1 MKYENRIVL
10 FLDILGF
17 KSLINKTFV
26 EKVDLEESIGLLYNY
41 LDDIRNFVKTELE
54 GKGKRK
60 TTQITQFSD
69 SIIISFLENDEGMV
83 FHLLRTIQ
91 MLIMRVANNGIICR
105 GAISYGKLVHN
116 QNIIFG
122 PALNDAY
129 KTESTAAIYPRV
141 ILDSSIIEIGEKY
154 NNQSSLIEESSLFN
168 KDIKKLLNKDSDDK
182 YYIDYFPEEILSIV
196 KYGRLGGVK
205 EYLTNLRTII
215 ENGLKMTQPDIQVKY
230 SWMKNKYNNLVQSLK
245 DEKYIYRLSK
255 RESGLFDFVNNSELI
270 K

>member
-1 MKYENRIVL
+1 MMKYDNRIVL

-17 KSLINKTFV
+17 KSMINNTFI
-26 EKVDLEESIGLLYNY
+26 EKIDLEENIGLLYTY

-54 GKGKRK
+54 GKRK

-105 GAISYGKLVHN
+105 GAISYGKLVHT

-122 PALNDAY
+122 PALNNAY
-129 KTESTAAIYPRV
+129 KTESTTAIYPRV
-141 ILDSSIIEIGEKY
+141 ILDSSVIEIGKKY
-154 NNQSSLIEESSLFN
+154 ASQSSVIEDNSLFN
-168 KDIKKLLNKDSDDK
+168 KDINIFLNIDSDDK
-182 YYIDYFPEEILSIV
+182 YYIDYFPEEIFSIA

-215 ENGLKMTQPDIQVKY
+215 QTGMKINQPDIQVKY
-230 SWMKNKYNNLVQSLK
+230 GWMKNKYNNLIDSLR
-245 DEKYIYRLSK
+245 DEKNIYRLSK
-255 RESGLFDFVNNSELI
+255 RETGLFDFVNGLESL